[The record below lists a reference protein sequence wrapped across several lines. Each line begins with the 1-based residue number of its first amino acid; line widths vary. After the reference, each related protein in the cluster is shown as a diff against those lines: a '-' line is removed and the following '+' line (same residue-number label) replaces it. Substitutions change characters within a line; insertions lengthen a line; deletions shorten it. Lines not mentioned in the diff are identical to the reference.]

1 MPVCRIMPNKEK
13 FGGLC
18 FRCTCRDSHRS
29 LVCVDALAVNM
40 LFDSEL
46 KVPDEERIGQ
56 IKAREKSKLPN
67 PFNVDSVR
75 ERKMKEKAK
84 RRELEKPV
92 WDPCIERVDAV
103 VEDSVASMLATTTRR
118 KLQVSDSESNLVL
131 SQSPH

>member
-56 IKAREKSKLPN
+56 IKARDKPKLSN
-67 PFNVDSVR
+67 PFNADS
-75 ERKMKEKAK
+75 EKEKKMREKAK
-84 RRELEKPV
+84 KKELEEPV
-92 WDPCIERVDAV
+92 WKPSIERVDAEV
-103 VEDSVASMLATTTRR
+103 QDSVAGMAAAKTTRR
-118 KLQVSDSESNLVL
+118 KLHVS
-131 SQSPH
+131 